1 MKAAV
6 YYANGD
12 PDVLR
17 YEDIAPPAVGSHDV
31 LIAVAAISLEGGDLH
46 TRRLIAPEQPPAVLG
61 YAAAGVVREVG
72 SAVTRT
78 APGCHVAAFNR
89 SGSHAELWSV
99 PEHYVYA
106 CPDDLDA
113 VVAATVPVAF
123 GTADDALFE
132 FGRLGRSQT
141 VLIRGA
147 TGGVGVAAVQL
158 AKAAGAQVIATAS
171 SSERAQ
177 ALTSLGADHIVGYTT
192 RDIVDAALGLT
203 ERCGVDLL
211 VDMAGGPQLNE
222 LTAAVRYRGTIA
234 SVGVN
239 GRPTAIEFYPLVARG
254 LTVVG
259 VSFGEEMH
267 TPRVKEMIERHLNS
281 AAHGGLTMPIERV
294 YALADAAQA
303 HRHAERGHVFGRIAM
318 HP

>member
-6 YYANGD
+6 YYTNGE
-12 PDVLR
+12 PDVVR
-17 YEDIAPPAVGSHDV
+17 YEDVAPPVFGSHDV
-31 LIAVAAISLEGGDLH
+31 LIAVAAISVEGGDLH
-46 TRRLIAPEQPPAVLG
+46 TRRLVAPEQPPVVPG
-61 YAAAGVVREVG
+61 CAAAGVVRAVG
-72 SAVTRT
+72 AAVTRIS
-78 APGCHVAAFNR
+78 PGCHVAAFNH

-106 CPDDLDA
+106 CPEDLDLT
-113 VVAATVPVAF
+113 VAATVPVAF

-132 FGRLGRSQT
+132 FGHLQPSQT

-147 TGGVGVAAVQL
+147 TGGVGIAAVQL

-171 SSERAQ
+171 TSERAQ
-177 ALTSLGADHIVGYTT
+177 ALRSLGADHIVGYTT
-192 RDIVDAALGLT
+192 RDIVDTVLGRT
-203 ERCGVDLL
+203 ERRGVDLL
-211 VDMAGGPQLNE
+211 VDMAGGSQLNE

-267 TPRVKEMIERHLNS
+267 SRRVKEMIERHLSS
-281 AAHGGLTMPIERV
+281 AARRGLTLPIEHV

-303 HRHAERGHVFGRIAM
+303 HRHAERGHGFGRIVM

>member
-6 YYANGD
+6 YYTNGE
-12 PDVLR
+12 PEVLR
-17 YEDIAPPAVGSHDV
+17 YEDLAPPTVGPNDV
-31 LIAVAAISLEGGDLH
+31 LIAVGAISLEGGDLH
-46 TRRLIAPEQPPAVLG
+46 TRRLVAPEQPPDVPG

-89 SGSHAELWSV
+89 FGSHAELWSV

-106 CPDDLDA
+106 HPVDLD
-113 VVAATVPVAF
+113 VTVAATVPVAF

-132 FGRLGRSQT
+132 FGHLQSGQT

-147 TGGVGVAAVQL
+147 TGGVGIAAVQL

-171 SSERAQ
+171 STERAQ
-177 ALTSLGADHIVGYTT
+177 ALRSLGADHTVDYGTH
-192 RDIVDAALGLT
+192 DIVEAALGVT
-203 ERCGVDLL
+203 AGRGVDLL
-211 VDMAGGPQLNE
+211 VDMAGGSQLND

-239 GRPTAIEFYPLVARG
+239 GRPTAIDFYPLVARG
-254 LTVVG
+254 LTIRG

-267 TPRVKEMIERHLNS
+267 THRVKEMIERHLHN
-281 AAHGGLTMPIERV
+281 AARGVLTMPVEQA

-303 HRHAERGHVFGRIAM
+303 HRHAEHGHVFGRIAM

>member
-6 YYANGD
+6 YYTNGE
-12 PDVLR
+12 PEVLR
-17 YEDIAPPAVGSHDV
+17 YEEVAPPAVGPHDV
-31 LIAVAAISLEGGDLH
+31 LIDVAAISLEGGDLH
-46 TRRLIAPEQPPAVLG
+46 TRRLIAPERPPAVLG

-106 CPDDLDA
+106 RSGDLDST
-113 VVAATVPVAF
+113 VAATVPVAF

-132 FGRLGRSQT
+132 FGHLQRGQT

-147 TGGVGVAAVQL
+147 TGGVGIAAVQL

-171 SSERAQ
+171 TTERAQ
-177 ALTSLGADHIVGYTT
+177 ALRSLGADRIVGYDTE
-192 RDIVDAALGLT
+192 DIVDAALELT
-203 ERCGVDLL
+203 ERRGVDLL
-211 VDMAGGPQLNE
+211 VDMAGGAQLND

-254 LTVVG
+254 LTLVG

-267 TPRVKEMIERHLNS
+267 TLRVKEMIERHLNS
-281 AAHGGLTMPIERV
+281 AAGDALAMPIEQA
-294 YALADAAQA
+294 YALADAALA
-303 HRHAERGHVFGRIAM
+303 HRHAEYGHVFGRIAM
-318 HP
+318 RP